1 MHTILLSGLEYEL
14 YVGRGRRSNISYFI
28 GIYDVFSDYF
38 GRGGALL
45 RLKSRW
51 CMFSSFADAVASTLN
66 FFKDLTE
73 HAAAVTTE
81 IAGGKWLKEGC
92 F

>member
-1 MHTILLSGLEYEL
+1 MSSTL
-14 YVGRGRRSNISYFI
+14 VGRGRRSNISYFI

-51 CMFSSFADAVASTLN
+51 CMFSSFADAGASTLN

-81 IAGGKWLKEGC
+81 IARGKWLKEGC